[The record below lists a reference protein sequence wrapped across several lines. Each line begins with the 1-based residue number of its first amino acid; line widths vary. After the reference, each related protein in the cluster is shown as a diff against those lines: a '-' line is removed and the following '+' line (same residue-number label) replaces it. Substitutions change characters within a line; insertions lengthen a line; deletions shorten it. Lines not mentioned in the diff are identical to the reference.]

1 MPLVYLALGTLFG
14 ITLVKG
20 EIVSWLRIQEMFR
33 FQGFHMYGVLGSA
46 VLVTAIGLA
55 VMRRSRSRSL
65 TGETIE
71 VPAKAF
77 GAGTRYWLGGI
88 LFGAGWALTGACP
101 GPLFALVGAG
111 APVMILTVLSA
122 LFGTWIYGKLRPR
135 LPH

>member
-1 MPLVYLALGTLFG
+1 MILAYFALGGCFG
-14 ITLVKG
+14 LVLVKA

-55 VMRRSRSRSL
+55 WMKRRGSRSL
-65 TGETIE
+65 TGETIL
-71 VPAKAF
+71 VPPKDL
-77 GAGTRYWLGGI
+77 GAGTRYWLGGAI
-88 LFGAGWALTGACP
+88 FGIGWALTGACP

-111 APVMILTVLSA
+111 LPVMLASVAAA
-122 LFGTWIYGKLRPR
+122 LAGTWLYGRLRSR

>member
-88 LFGAGWALTGACP
+88 FFGAGWALTGACP

-111 APVMILTVLSA
+111 VPVLILTVLSA
-122 LFGTWIYGKLRPR
+122 LFGTWAYARLRPR